1 MTTRLRAKKIL
12 KKLESNHAEG
22 LTSTEMFLATE
33 DLLPVK
39 KEQKTW
45 DGWNFASFWIADS
58 FNLNTFTI
66 ASSMI
71 SAGLNWWQAFICVI
85 IGYSLV
91 GPLIVLS
98 ARPVCLDFH
107 MVWTALIER

>member
-45 DGWNFASFWIADS
+45 DGWNFVSFS
-58 FNLNTFTI
+58 
-66 ASSMI
+66 
-71 SAGLNWWQAFICVI
+71 
-85 IGYSLV
+85 
-91 GPLIVLS
+91 IVL
-98 ARPVCLDFH
+98 L
-107 MVWTALIER
+107 E

>member
-1 MTTRLRAKKIL
+1 M

-45 DGWNFASFWIADS
+45 DGWNFVSFS
-58 FNLNTFTI
+58 
-66 ASSMI
+66 
-71 SAGLNWWQAFICVI
+71 
-85 IGYSLV
+85 
-91 GPLIVLS
+91 IVL
-98 ARPVCLDFH
+98 L
-107 MVWTALIER
+107 E